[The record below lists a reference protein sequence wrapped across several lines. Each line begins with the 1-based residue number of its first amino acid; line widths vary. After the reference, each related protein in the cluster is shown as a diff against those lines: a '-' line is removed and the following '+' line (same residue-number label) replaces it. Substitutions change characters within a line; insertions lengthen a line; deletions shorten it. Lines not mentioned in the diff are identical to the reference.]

1 MVDSWLV
8 KAIRKAYQA
17 GEEDESLE
25 PMVVVGEDNHPLGRI
40 KKGDSVIFYDIRG
53 EREIELTKSLTDG
66 NFNHFPIVPDLG
78 LKFVTM
84 IEYNPSLKT
93 KVAFPS
99 QGEIKNTLAEV
110 VTKNGLKILK
120 IAESEKA
127 VHIGFFM
134 NGKSNRVFPGE
145 ERIIIDSPSGISAYD
160 LQPEMRAK
168 EIAEC
173 LSIKIKDYSY
183 SLIIANLANVDVVGH
198 TENREAIL
206 KAVETVDF
214 QLGKVMEACRQ
225 EGATLI
231 VTSDHG
237 TVEEWLYEDGSINTG
252 HTKNPVPFILADYSN
267 FNSQKWPL
275 REGGELADVAP
286 TILNLLNLRPPSEM
300 TGKSLLLDFDVDS
313 QAKPKVVLL
322 ILDGWGL
329 REKGPGNLISSARTP
344 YFDKLWSEFPHCQ
357 LRAAGEAVGMPAH
370 TVGNSEAGHLHL
382 GAGRRI
388 LLDRVRID
396 KAIEDG
402 SFFHNPAFLWAMEE
416 AKKEKKSL
424 HLLGIVSHYSSHGT
438 IKHLYQLLRLA
449 QQRRMEKVFVHALIG
464 RRGEKPESGAVY
476 VNKVQQ
482 MCRELSL
489 GQVVTVMGR
498 FWALDRE
505 ENWDRVEK
513 AYRALVFGDGKKVGG
528 KNLKR

>member
-1 MVDSWLV
+1 MVNSPLI
-8 KAIRKAYQA
+8 KAIKKAYQA

-25 PMVVVGEDNHPLGRI
+25 PIVTVDEGGNSIGRI
-40 KKGDSVIFYDIRG
+40 GKGDSVIFYDIRG
-53 EREIELTKSLTDG
+53 EREIELTKSLTEKG
-66 NFNHFPIVPDLG
+66 FPHFPVDPNLDLR
-78 LKFVTM
+78 FVTM
-84 IEYNPSLKT
+84 IEYNSSLKV

-99 QGEIKNTLAEV
+99 EGEVKNTLTEV
-110 VTKNGLKILK
+110 VAKAGLKILK

-134 NGKSNRVFPGE
+134 NGKSERVFPGE
-145 ERIIIDSPSGISAYD
+145 ERVIIDSPLGITTYD
-160 LQPEMRAK
+160 LKPEMSAK
-168 EIAEC
+168 EIAELLC
-173 LSIKIKDYSY
+173 SKIKNHSY
-183 SLIIANLANVDVVGH
+183 SIIMANLANVDVVGH
-198 TENREAIL
+198 TENKEAVL
-206 KAVETVDF
+206 KAVETVDL
-214 QLGKVMEACRQ
+214 QLGKVMEACQR
-225 EGATLI
+225 ERVTLI

-237 TVEEWLYEDGSINTG
+237 TVEEWFYEDGSINTG

-267 FNSQKWPL
+267 FESKKWQL
-275 REGGELADVAP
+275 REEGELADVAP
-286 TILNLLNLRPPSEM
+286 TILNLLNLAQPSEM
-300 TGKSLLLDFDVDS
+300 TGKSLILNFQGDPW
-313 QAKPKVVLL
+313 PKRRVVFL

-329 REKGPGNLISSARTP
+329 RKESAGNLIAVARTP
-344 YFDKLWSEFPHCQ
+344 CFDKLWSEFPHCHLQ
-357 LRAAGEAVGMPAH
+357 ASGEAVGMPAH

-402 SFFHNPAFLWAMEE
+402 SFFHNPAFLWAIEG
-416 AKKEKKSL
+416 AKKDKKSL

-449 QQRRMEKVFVHALIG
+449 QQVKVDKVFIHALIG
-464 RRGEKPESGAVY
+464 RRGERPESGAVY
-476 VNKVQQ
+476 VDKVEE
-482 MCRELSL
+482 MCRELSV

-513 AYRALVFGDGKKVGG
+513 AYKALVWGEGK
-528 KNLKR
+528 RAF